1 MDVPERADAI
11 EHRFD
16 VIIVGGGGAG
26 LYAALELARHPDLKV
41 AVLSK
46 LHPLRSHTGAAQGG
60 IGAALGHAEEDHP
73 EWHMFDT
80 VKGGD
85 YLVDQD
91 AVEILC
97 TEAVDIVYELERL
110 GLPFDRMPDGR
121 IEQRVRA
128 GGHTGNFGQAP
139 LARTCFAAD
148 RTGQMILQTLY
159 QQCLRR
165 DVHFFDEFQVVDL
178 IVERGICRGVV
189 AWELRSGNIH
199 SFAAGAVLLA
209 TGGWGQIYRLTT
221 NALTLTGDGVA
232 IAWRRGIP
240 LEDMEFYQFHPTGI
254 HRMGILLSEA
264 ARGEGVYLRNGA
276 GERFMERYAP
286 GMLELAPRDIVSR
299 SIYREIAAGRGGGPN
314 RDCVFLDFRHVPE
327 EVRRTRLPEVVEL
340 IQTYLGLDPG
350 RDLIP
355 VHPTAHYAVGGIPT
369 DVRGRVVVDEQNT
382 VLPGLYAAGECAC
395 VSVHGANRLGTNSL
409 VDILVFGRRAGR
421 DMAQYARATRTP
433 GLPQDAAAGAV
444 QYMKNLV
451 GRDGSESA
459 VRLRDEL
466 QRVMQE
472 HVSVFRTESGLR
484 HALDSIY
491 DLQDRFTR
499 TGLQDRGSI
508 YNQNLLEAWE
518 VGCLLDVAEATTV
531 AALTRQESR
540 GVHYREDYPRR
551 DDMNW
556 LKHTLLTRTAPRE
569 YDIRFKPV
577 VITRFPPK
585 ERVY

>member
-1 MDVPERADAI
+1 MSP
-11 EHRFD
+11 
-16 VIIVGGGGAG
+16 
-26 LYAALELARHPDLKV
+26 
-41 AVLSK
+41 
-46 LHPLRSHTGAAQGG
+46 
-60 IGAALGHAEEDHP
+60 
-73 EWHMFDT
+73 
-80 VKGGD
+80 
-85 YLVDQD
+85 
-91 AVEILC
+91 
-97 TEAVDIVYELERL
+97 
-110 GLPFDRMPDGR
+110 
-121 IEQRVRA
+121 
-128 GGHTGNFGQAP
+128 
-139 LARTCFAAD
+139 
-148 RTGQMILQTLY
+148 
-159 QQCLRR
+159 
-165 DVHFFDEFQVVDL
+165 
-178 IVERGICRGVV
+178 ICNTPG
-189 AWELRSGNIH
+189 
-199 SFAAGAVLLA
+199 
-209 TGGWGQIYRLTT
+209 
-221 NALTLTGDGVA
+221 
-232 IAWRRGIP
+232 
-240 LEDMEFYQFHPTGI
+240 TGI

-299 SIYREIAAGRGGGPN
+299 AIYREIAAGRGGGPN

-369 DVRGRVVVDEQNT
+369 DVW
-382 VLPGLYAAGECAC
+382 
-395 VSVHGANRLGTNSL
+395 
-409 VDILVFGRRAGR
+409 
-421 DMAQYARATRTP
+421 
-433 GLPQDAAAGAV
+433 
-444 QYMKNLV
+444 

-466 QRVMQE
+466 QRVTQE

-484 HALDSIY
+484 HALDAIY

-499 TGLQDRGSI
+499 IGLQDRGSI

-551 DDMNW
+551 DDQNW

>member
-1 MDVPERADAI
+1 MQ
-11 EHRFD
+11 HRFD

-41 AVLSK
+41 GVLSK

-85 YLVDQD
+85 YLADQD

-97 TEAVDIVYELERL
+97 AEAVDIVYELERL
-110 GLPFDRMPDGR
+110 GLPFDRAPDGR

-128 GGHTGNFGQAP
+128 GGHTRNFGEAP

-199 SFAAGAVLLA
+199 TFAAAAVLLA

-232 IAWRRGIP
+232 MAWRRGIP

-299 SIYREIAAGRGGGPN
+299 AIYREIAAGRGGGPN

-340 IQTYLGLDPG
+340 IRTYLGLDPG

-369 DVRGRVVVDEQNT
+369 DVWGRVVVDEQNT

-421 DMAQYARATRTP
+421 DMAQYAQAARTP
-433 GLPQDAAAGAV
+433 GLPKDAATDAARHL
-444 QYMKNLV
+444 KDLIA
-451 GRDGSESA
+451 RDGPESPA
-459 VRLRDEL
+459 RLRDEL
-466 QRVMQE
+466 QRVTQE
-472 HVSVFRTESGLR
+472 HVSVFRTEEGLR
-484 HALDSIY
+484 YAVEAIY

-499 TGLQDRGSI
+499 IGLQDRGSI

-540 GVHYREDYPRR
+540 GVHYREDFPRR
-551 DDMNW
+551 DDQNW